1 MPNTLASSFP
11 VERFTLDNGLRV
23 VVSPDPSSPTVDVTL
38 AYDVGMRSEP
48 EGRTGFAHLFEHF
61 MFQGSKNLPKGE
73 FDKHIES
80 NGGVNNGF
88 TRADQTVYYEVLPSN
103 ALEVALFLE
112 ADRLRGLD
120 LTEESLQNQI
130 DVVKEEIRVNVLNTA
145 YGGFPWEFLPGVM
158 FETFPN
164 AHDGYGS
171 FEDLEAATI
180 DDAIDFF
187 EKYYAPGN
195 AFLAVAGDTT
205 TEEVQTLVERHFG
218 DIPGR
223 PVPPLGDFSEPLP
236 SSERVK
242 VHSDRNAPRPAIA
255 FGYRVP
261 DPIEDLG
268 GLAATVVLASVLGDG
283 DAARLYQ
290 RLVKTDRTAT
300 HLQAY
305 VGEFG
310 DAFGSRDP
318 TMFQIVV
325 YYLDPKAKKQVTKA
339 IDEEIAKVAERVEQ
353 AEVERAVNSMTADY
367 LAHVDQI
374 IGRTTDLATLEQIRG
389 AAEFI
394 NAIPSTLRA
403 VTPDQV
409 ADAAATWLDANR
421 RAVLDWQPAAAK

>member
-1 MPNTLASSFP
+1 MPKAATIATSFP

-23 VVSPDPSSPTVDVTL
+23 VVSPDRSSPTVDVTI

-48 EGRTGFAHLFEHF
+48 KGRTGFAHLFEHF

-120 LTEESLQNQI
+120 LTEENLQNQI
-130 DVVKEEIRVNVLNTA
+130 DVVKEEIRVNVLNA
-145 YGGFPWEFLPGVM
+145 PYGGFPWEFLPGVM
-158 FETFPN
+158 FETFAN

-187 EKYYAPGN
+187 DKYYAPGN
-195 AFLAVAGDTT
+195 AILAVAGDTT
-205 TEEVQTLVERHFG
+205 TEEVARLAERHFA
-218 DIPGR
+218 DIPAR
-223 PVPPLGDFSEPLP
+223 AVPDKGDFSEPVP
-236 SSERVK
+236 SSERRKTHV
-242 VHSDRNAPRPAIA
+242 DPNAPRPAIA
-255 FGYRVP
+255 LGYRVP
-261 DPIEDLG
+261 NPIDQLDEF
-268 GLAATVVLASVLGDG
+268 AAAIVLASVLGDG
-283 DAARLYQ
+283 DASRLYQ
-290 RLVKTDRTAT
+290 RLVKTDRIAT

-310 DAFGSRDP
+310 DSFGSADP
-318 TMFQIVV
+318 TLLHVV
-325 YYLDPKAKKQVTKA
+325 AYYVDPKISSKVIAT
-339 IDEEIAKVAERVEQ
+339 IDEEIARVAEDVGAPEVQRVT
-353 AEVERAVNSMTADY
+353 SSLTADY

-374 IGRTTDLATLEQIRG
+374 IGRTTDLVSLEQIRG
-389 AAEFI
+389 RAEFI
-394 NAIPSTLRA
+394 NEIPAVLRR
-403 VTPDQV
+403 VTPAAV
-409 ADAAATWLDANR
+409 SEAAARWLRGDT
-421 RAVLDWQPAAAK
+421 RAVLEWDPKS

>member
-1 MPNTLASSFP
+1 MPKVSPSFP
-11 VERFTLDNGLRV
+11 VERFSLDNGLRV
-23 VVSPDPSSPTVDVTL
+23 VVSPDRSSPTVDVTI

-48 EGRTGFAHLFEHF
+48 KGRTGFAHLFEHF

-73 FDKHIES
+73 FDRHIES

-103 ALEVALFLE
+103 ALEVALYLE

-120 LTEESLQNQI
+120 LTEESLHNQI
-130 DVVKEEIRVNVLNTA
+130 DVVKEEIRVNVLNA
-145 YGGFPWEFLPGVM
+145 PYGGFPWEFLPGVM
-158 FETFPN
+158 FESFAN

-187 EKYYAPGN
+187 DKYYAPGN
-195 AFLAVAGDTT
+195 AFLAVTGDTT
-205 TEEVQTLVERHFG
+205 TEDVHKLVERHFA

-236 SSERVK
+236 DAQRVK
-242 VHSDRNAPRPAIA
+242 VHEDANAPRPALA
-255 FGYRVP
+255 LGYRVP
-261 DPIEDLG
+261 DPRTDLG
-268 GLAATVVLASVLGDG
+268 GAAATVVLASVLADG

-300 HLQAY
+300 HVQAY

-318 TMFQIVV
+318 TMLQIVV
-325 YYLDPKAKKQVTKA
+325 YYLDGAAKDRVVTA
-339 IDEEIAKVAERVEQ
+339 IDEEIAKVTDRVEP
-353 AEVERAVNSMTADY
+353 AEVERSVNAMTAEY

-374 IGRTTDLATLEQIRG
+374 IGRTEDLVTLEQIRG

-394 NAIPSTLRA
+394 NDVPSVLGT
-403 VTPDQV
+403 VTAEHV
-409 ADAAATWLDANR
+409 AEAAGTWLRSDR
-421 RAVLDWQPAAAK
+421 RALLDWRPGANA